1 MRRFIFNL
9 VSVLFSAVKFG
20 IMKLFH
26 FHHFFYSGVQRFSPN
41 TEVVIAEG
49 GTIRLGRHVR
59 AHRRSKL
66 LAMDGGTLEIGS
78 NTALGN
84 GVGVNCME
92 SIVIG
97 EGVQIGPD
105 TKIYDHDHDYRVP
118 GGIGAGKFVTAPVTI
133 GDNSWIGCNVVI
145 LRGTTIGKN
154 CIVGAGSVL
163 KGTYPAGSMIVQKRQ
178 TTVTVYPVTMEHKP
192 YGPYETYFKRP
203 LDILCALAALIVF
216 GWLYILVA
224 VLVRIKL
231 GSPVIFK
238 QPRPGKDE
246 KIFDLYKFRSM
257 TDERDENGELLPDEQ
272 RLTKFGKVLRATSLD
287 ELPEA
292 FNILKGDM
300 SVIGPRP
307 LLVKYLPRYSE
318 CQHRRHEVRPG
329 LSGYAQVHGRN
340 TVSWQDKFEMDVKYV
355 DHITFLG
362 DLKIIWDSVMAAFV
376 RRDGISSETT
386 VTMEE
391 FMGNGMVAK

>member
-84 GVGVNCME
+84 GVSVNCME

-145 LRGTTIGKN
+145 LRGAKLKKVQIFTNLYQKFEDFEAKPFTKVIKI
-154 CIVGAGSVL
+154 CIMPEGS
-163 KGTYPAGSMIVQKRQ
+163 
-178 TTVTVYPVTMEHKP
+178 TVWASHIHMA
-192 YGPYETYFKRP
+192 R
-203 LDILCALAALIVF
+203 
-216 GWLYILVA
+216 
-224 VLVRIKL
+224 
-231 GSPVIFK
+231 
-238 QPRPGKDE
+238 
-246 KIFDLYKFRSM
+246 
-257 TDERDENGELLPDEQ
+257 
-272 RLTKFGKVLRATSLD
+272 RLT
-287 ELPEA
+287 
-292 FNILKGDM
+292 
-300 SVIGPRP
+300 
-307 LLVKYLPRYSE
+307 Y
-318 CQHRRHEVRPG
+318 
-329 LSGYAQVHGRN
+329 
-340 TVSWQDKFEMDVKYV
+340 TV
-355 DHITFLG
+355 
-362 DLKIIWDSVMAAFV
+362 
-376 RRDGISSETT
+376 
-386 VTMEE
+386 
-391 FMGNGMVAK
+391 

>member
-26 FHHFFYSGVQRFSPN
+26 FHHFFYSGIQRFSPN

-84 GVGVNCME
+84 GVSVNCME

-133 GDNSWIGCNVVI
+133 GDNCWIGCNVVI
-145 LRGTTIGKN
+145 LRGTSIGKN

-163 KGTYPAGSMIVQKRQ
+163 KGAYPAGSMIVQKRQ
-178 TTVTVYPVTMEHKP
+178 TTVTVYPT
-192 YGPYETYFKRP
+192 GT
-203 LDILCALAALIVF
+203 
-216 GWLYILVA
+216 
-224 VLVRIKL
+224 
-231 GSPVIFK
+231 
-238 QPRPGKDE
+238 E
-246 KIFDLYKFRSM
+246 K
-257 TDERDENGELLPDEQ
+257 
-272 RLTKFGKVLRATSLD
+272 
-287 ELPEA
+287 
-292 FNILKGDM
+292 
-300 SVIGPRP
+300 
-307 LLVKYLPRYSE
+307 
-318 CQHRRHEVRPG
+318 
-329 LSGYAQVHGRN
+329 
-340 TVSWQDKFEMDVKYV
+340 
-355 DHITFLG
+355 
-362 DLKIIWDSVMAAFV
+362 
-376 RRDGISSETT
+376 
-386 VTMEE
+386 
-391 FMGNGMVAK
+391 